1 MGMYAG
7 YTAITESQIKN
18 LLESEE
24 TSEIIQVLVND
35 KKNSYV
41 SISFYW
47 DALHFLLTG
56 EPATVPKEGHYFGEF
71 IVGETIIGS
80 EFYAA
85 CTTANTVKKIV
96 EKINAIIIDSYL
108 KDFSMEKFEKKNIYP
123 KIWDDESLKEDTIKS
138 ISLYFEDLRTF
149 YNEAAKNNNG
159 ILITIY

>member
-56 EPATVPKEGHYFGEF
+56 ELERF
-71 IVGETIIGS
+71 
-80 EFYAA
+80 
-85 CTTANTVKKIV
+85 
-96 EKINAIIIDSYL
+96 
-108 KDFSMEKFEKKNIYP
+108 
-123 KIWDDESLKEDTIKS
+123 
-138 ISLYFEDLRTF
+138 
-149 YNEAAKNNNG
+149 
-159 ILITIY
+159 

>member
-1 MGMYAG
+1 M
-7 YTAITESQIKN
+7 
-18 LLESEE
+18 
-24 TSEIIQVLVND
+24 

-56 EPATVPKEGHYFGEF
+56 EPATDAKEGHYFGEF

>member
-1 MGMYAG
+1 
-7 YTAITESQIKN
+7 
-18 LLESEE
+18 
-24 TSEIIQVLVND
+24 
-35 KKNSYV
+35 
-41 SISFYW
+41 
-47 DALHFLLTG
+47 
-56 EPATVPKEGHYFGEF
+56 
-71 IVGETIIGS
+71 
-80 EFYAA
+80 
-85 CTTANTVKKIV
+85 V

>member
-1 MGMYAG
+1 M
-7 YTAITESQIKN
+7 
-18 LLESEE
+18 
-24 TSEIIQVLVND
+24 
-35 KKNSYV
+35 
-41 SISFYW
+41 
-47 DALHFLLTG
+47 
-56 EPATVPKEGHYFGEF
+56 
-71 IVGETIIGS
+71 
-80 EFYAA
+80 
-85 CTTANTVKKIV
+85 